1 MRTNQQLQKELFVE
15 YKNLNEKIA
24 GLRWFLST
32 GGDVMHLSGDTIGL
46 MERQYK
52 AMVEYSDALID
63 RAENLNFEEG
73 QK

>member
-1 MRTNQQLQKELFVE
+1 MRTKQQLQKELFAE

-32 GGDVMHLSGDTIGL
+32 GGDVRLLSGDTIGL
-46 MERQYK
+46 MDRQYK
-52 AMVEYSDALID
+52 AMVEYSDALIA
-63 RAENLNFEEG
+63 RAENLNFEEE